1 MKKHQLFTILLL
13 VFCSARGFMQVHS
26 LTTELRP
33 LYDLSLLPV
42 YPEHSTSAQV
52 SSYDITGG
60 NDDGFSG
67 KYSFIRRNEDSTLV
81 IFDVKGAGVINR
93 MWTPT
98 PSEDTLDFYIDT
110 ETKPSFS
117 IKYLDLFSG
126 KRYPFV
132 SPLCGNQLGGYYCY
146 LPIPFSKNCKIVY
159 RGKKTQFHQIQ
170 YRLYSSSVE
179 VKQFSLDLNP
189 EEKQALHTIETLWNK
204 KTKNYVDFYSKNPL
218 IIEKKVQL
226 APNASYTLIN
236 LKKGG
241 RILGI
246 EIEPANVFEGIY
258 KQISLK
264 ITWDGE
270 KTPAVN
276 CPVADFFGYA
286 FGKTS
291 MQSLMMGTQENKNY
305 CYLPMPYDTSATI
318 EFFYTPAPGTTNPII
333 TFKAR
338 VLYSNEKKRN
348 NEGKFYTQWNKVLQ
362 SEPGKPHVLADLR
375 GKGHYI
381 GTILQAQGLQPGMT
395 YFFEGDDSTVI
406 DGSMRL
412 HGTGS
417 EDYFNGGWY
426 ALMDRW
432 DGRMSLPLHGALDY
446 SLPFCRTGGYRF
458 YPGDKLSFEKSFYHS
473 IEHGPTG
480 NMIPAEYTSLGLY
493 YCSVPPASSLN
504 PTSALT
510 KVYLPDT
517 MIIYPQLM
525 DYNIAGNVDIKTSW
539 KYGTGGESYL
549 FTPGNESAIRIS
561 LKDIPKGHYA
571 LYVDINKSST
581 GCNFSIWQRQ
591 TMISDWFS
599 TKSDHEERIKDLFI
613 KDIHLSDFENT
624 ISIRFKTGDEKN
636 SLLLHRIKM
645 IKI

>member
-1 MKKHQLFTILLL
+1 MNKHHLFTLLL
-13 VFCSARGFMQVHS
+13 VIFCSTKGLMQVHS

-33 LYDLSLLPV
+33 LYDLNLLPV
-42 YPEHSTSAQV
+42 YLEHSISAQV

-67 KYSFIRRNEDSTLV
+67 KYSFVRRNEDSTLV

-110 ETKPSFS
+110 DAKASFS

-126 KRYPFV
+126 KKYPFV

-146 LPIPFSKNCKIVY
+146 LPIPFSKNCKIIY

-170 YRLYSSSVE
+170 YRLYSSTAE
-179 VKQFSLDLNP
+179 VKAFSMDLNP
-189 EEKQALHTIETLWNK
+189 EEKQALHTIESLWNK
-204 KTKNYVDFYSKNPL
+204 KIKKYADFYSKTPI
-218 IIEKKVQL
+218 IIEKTIQL
-226 APNASYTLIN
+226 APNARYTLIN
-236 LKKGG
+236 QKKGG

-246 EIEPANVFEGIY
+246 EIEPANVFEGNN

-264 ITWDGE
+264 INWDGE
-270 KTPAVN
+270 KIPAVN

-286 FGKTS
+286 FGKAS

-318 EFFYTPAPGTTNPII
+318 EFFYIPTPGITNPVI

-362 SEPGKPHVLADLR
+362 SEPGKPHVLADLH

-458 YPGDKLSFEKSFYHS
+458 YPGDKLYFEKSFYHS
-473 IEHGPTG
+473 IEHGPSG

-493 YCSVPPASSLN
+493 YCNTSPLSYLN
-504 PTSALT
+504 PSPALT
-510 KVYLPDT
+510 KVYIPDT
-517 MIIYPQLM
+517 LIIYPQLM

-549 FTPGNESAIRIS
+549 FTPGNESSVRIL
-561 LKDIPKGHYA
+561 LKDIPKGNYA
-571 LYVDINKSST
+571 LYFDIHRSTT
-581 GCNFSIWQRQ
+581 GCDFSIWQRQ
-591 TMISDWFS
+591 TMISAWFS
-599 TKSDHEERIKDLFI
+599 TKSDHEERVKDLFI
-613 KDIHLSDFENT
+613 KNLQLSDFENT
-624 ISIRFKTGDEKN
+624 ITIRFKTGDEKN
-636 SLLLHRIKM
+636 KLLLHRIKL